1 MMVYTLNGWV
11 KMNETLVQLGNNL
24 TLGQIYKPKSKEN
37 KLLAIQRDMDCTADK
52 ISKYYR
58 SLEYL
63 RTFANILLGKG
74 VSGKQKHRTTVDVP
88 KSETDNTRCEIML
101 EYTVPKFIPKDAI
114 LMINDSNRLTW
125 KPLSRVGF
133 FKLIREVKDEIKRL
147 DREYGRL
154 AKLYNEVK
162 ESKED
167 RKADL
172 LELKELKL
180 KEIALI
186 EEELKNIG

>member
-24 TLGQIYKPKSKEN
+24 TLGQIYKPNSKEN
-37 KLLAIQRDMDCTADK
+37 KLRAIQRDMDCTADK
-52 ISKYYR
+52 ISKYYG

-63 RTFANILLGKG
+63 RKFANTLLGKG
-74 VSGKQKHRTTVDVP
+74 VAGKQKHVATVDVP
-88 KSETDNTRCEIML
+88 KSENTRCEIIL
-101 EYTVPKFIPKDAI
+101 EYSVPKFVPKDAI
-114 LMINDSNRLTW
+114 LIVRDPNRLAW
-125 KPLSRVGF
+125 KPLSRVDF

>member
-24 TLGQIYKPKSKEN
+24 TLGQIYKPNSKEN
-37 KLLAIQRDMDCTADK
+37 KLRAIQRDMDCTADK
-52 ISKYYR
+52 ISRYYR
-58 SLEYL
+58 SLERL
-63 RTFANILLGKG
+63 RSYANTLLGKG
-74 VSGKQKHRTTVDVP
+74 VAGKQKHVATVDVP
-88 KSETDNTRCEIML
+88 KSENTRCEIIL
-101 EYTVPKFIPKDAI
+101 EYSVPKFVPKDAI
-114 LMINDSNRLTW
+114 LIVRDPNRLAW
-125 KPLSRVGF
+125 KPLSRVDF

-154 AKLYNEVK
+154 SKLYNEVK

-167 RKADL
+167 RKNDL

>member
-11 KMNETLVQLGNNL
+11 KMNETLVQLGDNL
-24 TLGQIYKPKSKEN
+24 TLGQIYKPNSKEN
-37 KLLAIQRDMDCTADK
+37 KLLAIQRDMDCTADR

-74 VSGKQKHRTTVDVP
+74 IAGKQKHRTTVDVP
-88 KSETDNTRCEIML
+88 KSENTRCEIIL
-101 EYTVPKFIPKDAI
+101 EYSVPKFVPKDAI
-114 LMINDSNRLTW
+114 LIVRDPNRLAW
-125 KPLSRVGF
+125 SPLSRVDF

>member
-11 KMNETLVQLGNNL
+11 KMNETLVRFGNNL
-24 TLGQIYKPKSKEN
+24 TLGQIYRPNSKEN
-37 KLLAIQRDMDCTADK
+37 KLRAIQRDMDCTADK
-52 ISKYYR
+52 ISKYYG
-58 SLEYL
+58 SLGYL
-63 RTFANILLGKG
+63 RSFANTLLGKG
-74 VSGKQKHRTTVDVP
+74 VEGKQKHIATVDVP
-88 KSETDNTRCEIML
+88 KSENTRCEIIL
-101 EYTVPKFIPKDAI
+101 EYSVPKFVPKDAI
-114 LMINDSNRLTW
+114 LIVRDPSRLVW
-125 KPLSRVGF
+125 KPLSRVDF

-154 AKLYNEVK
+154 AKLYNKVK

>member
-11 KMNETLVQLGNNL
+11 KMNETLVQLGDNL
-24 TLGQIYKPKSKEN
+24 TLGQIYKPNSKEN
-37 KLLAIQRDMDCTADK
+37 KLRAIQRDMDCTANK
-52 ISKYYR
+52 ISKYYG

-63 RTFANILLGKG
+63 RKLANILLGKG
-74 VSGKQKHRTTVDVP
+74 VAEKQKHVATVDVP
-88 KSETDNTRCEIML
+88 KSENTRCEIIL
-101 EYTVPKFIPKDAI
+101 EYSVPKFVPKDAI
-114 LMINDSNRLTW
+114 LIVRDPNRLAW
-125 KPLSRVGF
+125 KPLSRVDF

>member
-24 TLGQIYKPKSKEN
+24 TLGKIYKPKSKEN

-63 RTFANILLGKG
+63 RTFANTLLGKG
-74 VSGKQKHRTTVDVP
+74 VAGKQKHVATVDVP
-88 KSETDNTRCEIML
+88 KSENTRCEIIL
-101 EYTVPKFIPKDAI
+101 EYSVPKFVPKDAI
-114 LMINDSNRLTW
+114 LIVRDPNRLAW
-125 KPLSRVGF
+125 KPLSRVDF

>member
-1 MMVYTLNGWV
+1 MMAYTLNGWV
-11 KMNETLVQLGNNL
+11 KMNETLVRVGDNL
-24 TLGQIYKPKSKEN
+24 TLGQIYRPNSKEN
-37 KLLAIQRDMDCTADK
+37 KLRAIQRDMDCTADK
-52 ISKYYR
+52 ISKYYG

-63 RTFANILLGKG
+63 RKLANTLLGKG
-74 VSGKQKHRTTVDVP
+74 VAGKQKHIHTVDVP
-88 KSETDNTRCEIML
+88 KSENTRCEIIL
-101 EYTVPKFIPKDAI
+101 EYSVPKFVPKDAI
-114 LMINDSNRLTW
+114 LIVRDPNRLAW
-125 KPLSRVGF
+125 KPLSRVDF

>member
-74 VSGKQKHRTTVDVP
+74 VSGKQKHRTMVDVP

>member
-11 KMNETLVQLGNNL
+11 KMNETLVQLGDNL
-24 TLGQIYKPKSKEN
+24 TLGQIYKPNSKEN
-37 KLLAIQRDMDCTADK
+37 KMRAIQRDMDCTANR
-52 ISKYYR
+52 ISKYYG

-63 RTFANILLGKG
+63 RKLANTLLGKG
-74 VSGKQKHRTTVDVP
+74 AAGKQKHIATVDVP
-88 KSETDNTRCEIML
+88 KSENTRCEIIL
-101 EYTVPKFIPKDAI
+101 EYSVPKFVPKDAI
-114 LMINDSNRLTW
+114 LIVRDPNRLVW
-125 KPLSRVGF
+125 KPLSRVDF

>member
-11 KMNETLVQLGNNL
+11 KMNETLVQIGNNL

-37 KLLAIQRDMDCTADK
+37 KLLVIQRDMDCTADK

-74 VSGKQKHRTTVDVP
+74 VSGKQKHVATVDVP
-88 KSETDNTRCEIML
+88 KSENTRCEIIL
-101 EYTVPKFIPKDAI
+101 EYSVPKFVPKDAI
-114 LMINDSNRLTW
+114 LTVRDSNRLAW
-125 KPLSRVGF
+125 KPLSRVDF

-167 RKADL
+167 RKNDL

>member
-1 MMVYTLNGWV
+1 MMAYTLNGWV

-24 TLGQIYKPKSKEN
+24 TLGQIYKPNSKEN
-37 KLLAIQRDMDCTADK
+37 KLRAIQRDMDCTTYK
-52 ISKYYR
+52 ISKYYE

-63 RTFANILLGKG
+63 RKLANTLLGKG
-74 VSGKQKHRTTVDVP
+74 VAGKQKHVATVDVP
-88 KSETDNTRCEIML
+88 KSENTRCEIIL
-101 EYTVPKFIPKDAI
+101 EYSVPKFVPKDAI
-114 LMINDSNRLTW
+114 LIVRDPNRLAW
-125 KPLSRVGF
+125 KPLSRVDF

-147 DREYGRL
+147 NREYGRL

-167 RKADL
+167 RKKDL

>member
-1 MMVYTLNGWV
+1 MMAYTLNGWV
-11 KMNETLVQLGNNL
+11 KMNETLVQLGDNL
-24 TLGQIYKPKSKEN
+24 TLGQIYKPNSKEN
-37 KLLAIQRDMDCTADK
+37 KLRAIQRDMDCTTYK
-52 ISKYYR
+52 ISKYYE

-63 RTFANILLGKG
+63 RKLANTLLGKG
-74 VSGKQKHRTTVDVP
+74 VAGKQKHVVTVDVP
-88 KSETDNTRCEIML
+88 KSENTRCEIIL
-101 EYTVPKFIPKDAI
+101 EYSVPKFVPKDAI
-114 LMINDSNRLTW
+114 LIVRDPNRLAW
-125 KPLSRVGF
+125 KPLSRVDF

-154 AKLYNEVK
+154 AKLYNKVK

>member
-11 KMNETLVQLGNNL
+11 KMNETLVQIGDNL
-24 TLGQIYKPKSKEN
+24 TLGQIYKPNSKEN
-37 KLLAIQRDMDCTADK
+37 KLRAIQRDMDCTTDK
-52 ISKYYR
+52 ISKYYE

-63 RTFANILLGKG
+63 RKLANTLLGKG
-74 VSGKQKHRTTVDVP
+74 VAGKQKHVATVDVP
-88 KSETDNTRCEIML
+88 KSENTRCEIIL
-101 EYTVPKFIPKDAI
+101 EYSVPKFVPKDAI
-114 LMINDSNRLTW
+114 LIVRDPNRLAW
-125 KPLSRVGF
+125 KPLSRVDF

-167 RKADL
+167 RKKDL

>member
-11 KMNETLVQLGNNL
+11 KMNETLVQIGNNL

-37 KLLAIQRDMDCTADK
+37 KLLVIQRDMDCTADK

-74 VSGKQKHRTTVDVP
+74 VSGKQKHVATVDVP
-88 KSETDNTRCEIML
+88 KSENTRCEIIL
-101 EYTVPKFIPKDAI
+101 EYSVPKFVPKDAI
-114 LMINDSNRLTW
+114 LIVRDPNRLAW
-125 KPLSRVGF
+125 KPLSRVDF
-133 FKLIREVKDEIKRL
+133 FKLIREVKDEIKKL

>member
-1 MMVYTLNGWV
+1 MIC
-11 KMNETLVQLGNNL
+11 E
-24 TLGQIYKPKSKEN
+24 PN
-37 KLLAIQRDMDCTADK
+37 KLA
-52 ISKYYR
+52 
-58 SLEYL
+58 
-63 RTFANILLGKG
+63 
-74 VSGKQKHRTTVDVP
+74 
-88 KSETDNTRCEIML
+88 
-101 EYTVPKFIPKDAI
+101 
-114 LMINDSNRLTW
+114 W
-125 KPLSRVGF
+125 KPLSRVDF

-167 RKADL
+167 RKNDL

>member
-74 VSGKQKHRTTVDVP
+74 VAGKQKHRTMVDVP
-88 KSETDNTRCEIML
+88 KSENTRCEIIL
-101 EYTVPKFIPKDAI
+101 EYSVPKFVPKDAI
-114 LMINDSNRLTW
+114 LIVRDPNRLAW
-125 KPLSRVGF
+125 KPLSRVDF

-154 AKLYNEVK
+154 AKLYNKVK

>member
-11 KMNETLVQLGNNL
+11 KMNETLVQVGNNL
-24 TLGQIYKPKSKEN
+24 ILGQIYKPNSKEN
-37 KLLAIQRDMDCTADK
+37 KLRAIQRDMDCTADK
-52 ISKYYR
+52 ISKYYG

-63 RTFANILLGKG
+63 RKFANILLGKG
-74 VSGKQKHRTTVDVP
+74 VAGKQKHVATVDVP
-88 KSETDNTRCEIML
+88 KSENTHCEIIL
-101 EYTVPKFIPKDAI
+101 EYSVPKFVPKDAI
-114 LMINDSNRLTW
+114 LIVRDPNRLAW
-125 KPLSRVGF
+125 KPLSRVDF

>member
-11 KMNETLVQLGNNL
+11 KMNETLVRFGNNL
-24 TLGQIYKPKSKEN
+24 TLGQIYRPNSKEN
-37 KLLAIQRDMDCTADK
+37 KLRAIQRDLDCTADK
-52 ISKYYR
+52 ISKYYE
-58 SLEYL
+58 SLECL
-63 RTFANILLGKG
+63 RKFANTLLGKG
-74 VSGKQKHRTTVDVP
+74 VAGKQKHVATVDVP
-88 KSETDNTRCEIML
+88 KSENTRCEIIL
-101 EYTVPKFIPKDAI
+101 EYSVPKFVPKDAI
-114 LMINDSNRLTW
+114 LIVRDPNRLAW
-125 KPLSRVGF
+125 KPLSRVDF

-154 AKLYNEVK
+154 AKLYNKVK

>member
-11 KMNETLVQLGNNL
+11 KMNETLVQIGNNL
-24 TLGQIYKPKSKEN
+24 TLGQIYKPNSKEN

-88 KSETDNTRCEIML
+88 KSENTRCEIIL
-101 EYTVPKFIPKDAI
+101 EYSVPKFVPKDAI
-114 LMINDSNRLTW
+114 LIVRDPNRLAW
-125 KPLSRVGF
+125 KPLSRVDF

>member
-1 MMVYTLNGWV
+1 MMAYTLNGWV
-11 KMNETLVQLGNNL
+11 KMNETLVQVGNNL
-24 TLGQIYKPKSKEN
+24 TLGQIYRPNSKEN
-37 KLLAIQRDMDCTADK
+37 KLCAIQRDMDCTTDK
-52 ISKYYR
+52 ISKYYG

-63 RTFANILLGKG
+63 RKLANILLGKG
-74 VSGKQKHRTTVDVP
+74 VSGKQKHIHTVDVP
-88 KSETDNTRCEIML
+88 KSENTRCEIIL
-101 EYTVPKFIPKDAI
+101 EYSVPKFVPKDAI
-114 LMINDSNRLTW
+114 LIVRDPNRLAW
-125 KPLSRVGF
+125 KPLSRVDF

-167 RKADL
+167 RKKDL

>member
-11 KMNETLVQLGNNL
+11 KMNETLVQLGDNL
-24 TLGQIYKPKSKEN
+24 TLGQIYKSNSKEN
-37 KLLAIQRDMDCTADK
+37 KLQAIQRDMDCTANK
-52 ISKYYR
+52 ISKYYG
-58 SLEYL
+58 SLERL
-63 RTFANILLGKG
+63 RSYANILLGKG
-74 VSGKQKHRTTVDVP
+74 VVEKQKYVATVDIP
-88 KSETDNTRCEIML
+88 KSENTRCEIIL
-101 EYTVPKFIPKDAI
+101 EYSVPKFVPKDAI
-114 LMINDSNRLTW
+114 LIVRDPNRLAW
-125 KPLSRVGF
+125 KPLSRVDF

>member
-11 KMNETLVQLGNNL
+11 KMNETLIQLGNNL

-52 ISKYYR
+52 ISKYYG

-63 RTFANILLGKG
+63 RSFANILLGKG
-74 VSGKQKHRTTVDVP
+74 VAGKQKHVATVDVP
-88 KSETDNTRCEIML
+88 KSENTRCEIIL
-101 EYTVPKFIPKDAI
+101 EYSVPKFVPKDAI
-114 LMINDSNRLTW
+114 LIVRDPNRLAW
-125 KPLSRVGF
+125 SPLSRVDF

-172 LELKELKL
+172 IELKELKL

-186 EEELKNIG
+186 EEELRNIG

>member
-1 MMVYTLNGWV
+1 MMAYTLNGWV
-11 KMNETLVQLGNNL
+11 KMNETLVRVGNNL
-24 TLGQIYKPKSKEN
+24 TLGQIYRPNSKES
-37 KLLAIQRDMDCTADK
+37 KLRAIQRDMDCTADK
-52 ISKYYR
+52 ISKYYG

-63 RTFANILLGKG
+63 RSFANTLLGKG
-74 VSGKQKHRTTVDVP
+74 VAGKQKHVATVDVP
-88 KSETDNTRCEIML
+88 KSENTRCEIIL
-101 EYTVPKFIPKDAI
+101 EYSVPKFVPKDAI
-114 LMINDSNRLTW
+114 LIVRDPNRLAW
-125 KPLSRVGF
+125 KPLSRVDF

-147 DREYGRL
+147 DREYGKL

>member
-24 TLGQIYKPKSKEN
+24 TLGQIYKPNSKEN
-37 KLLAIQRDMDCTADK
+37 KLRAIQRDMDCTTDK
-52 ISKYYR
+52 ISKYYK

-63 RTFANILLGKG
+63 RKLANTLLGKG
-74 VSGKQKHRTTVDVP
+74 VAGKQKHVATVDVP
-88 KSETDNTRCEIML
+88 KSENTRCEIIL
-101 EYTVPKFIPKDAI
+101 EYSVPKFVPKDAI
-114 LMINDSNRLTW
+114 LIVRDPNRLAW
-125 KPLSRVGF
+125 KPLSRVDF

-167 RKADL
+167 RKNDL

>member
-11 KMNETLVQLGNNL
+11 KMNETLVQIGNNL
-24 TLGQIYKPKSKEN
+24 TLGQIYKPNSKEN
-37 KLLAIQRDMDCTADK
+37 KLRAIQRDMDCTADK
-52 ISKYYR
+52 ISKYYG

-63 RTFANILLGKG
+63 RKFANTLLGKG
-74 VSGKQKHRTTVDVP
+74 VAGKQKHVATVDVP
-88 KSETDNTRCEIML
+88 KSENTRCEIIL
-101 EYTVPKFIPKDAI
+101 EYSVPKFVPKDAI
-114 LMINDSNRLTW
+114 LIVRDPNRLAW
-125 KPLSRVGF
+125 KPLSRVDF

>member
-11 KMNETLVQLGNNL
+11 KMNETLIQLGNNL

-52 ISKYYR
+52 ISKYYG

-63 RTFANILLGKG
+63 RSFANILLGKG
-74 VSGKQKHRTTVDVP
+74 VAGKQKHVATVDVP
-88 KSETDNTRCEIML
+88 KSENTRCEIIL
-101 EYTVPKFIPKDAI
+101 EYSVPKFVPKDAI
-114 LMINDSNRLTW
+114 LIVRDPNRLTW
-125 KPLSRVGF
+125 KPLSRVDF

-154 AKLYNEVK
+154 TKLYNEVK

>member
-11 KMNETLVQLGNNL
+11 KMNETLVQIGDNL
-24 TLGQIYKPKSKEN
+24 TLGQIYKPNSKEN
-37 KLLAIQRDMDCTADK
+37 KLRAIQRDMDCTANK
-52 ISKYYR
+52 ISKYYG

-63 RTFANILLGKG
+63 RKLANILLGKG
-74 VSGKQKHRTTVDVP
+74 VAEKQKHVATVDVP
-88 KSETDNTRCEIML
+88 KSENTRCEIIL
-101 EYTVPKFIPKDAI
+101 EYSVPKFVPKDAI
-114 LMINDSNRLTW
+114 LIVRDPNRLAW
-125 KPLSRVGF
+125 KPLSRVDF

-154 AKLYNEVK
+154 SKLYNEVK

-167 RKADL
+167 RKNDL

>member
-1 MMVYTLNGWV
+1 
-11 KMNETLVQLGNNL
+11 MNETLVQIGNNL

-37 KLLAIQRDMDCTADK
+37 KLLVIQRDMDCTADK

-74 VSGKQKHRTTVDVP
+74 VSGKQKHVATVDVP
-88 KSETDNTRCEIML
+88 KSENTRCEIIL
-101 EYTVPKFIPKDAI
+101 EYSVPKFVPKDAI
-114 LMINDSNRLTW
+114 LIVRDPNIHTRT
-125 KPLSRVGF
+125 PLSRVDF
-133 FKLIREVKDEIKRL
+133 FKLIREVKDEIKKL

>member
-1 MMVYTLNGWV
+1 MMAYTLNGWV
-11 KMNETLVQLGNNL
+11 KMNETLVQVGNNL
-24 TLGQIYKPKSKEN
+24 TLGQIYRPNSKEN
-37 KLLAIQRDMDCTADK
+37 KLRAIQRDMDCTTDK
-52 ISKYYR
+52 ISKYYK

-63 RTFANILLGKG
+63 RKVANTLLGKG
-74 VSGKQKHRTTVDVP
+74 VAGKQKHIYTVDVP
-88 KSETDNTRCEIML
+88 KSENTRCEIIL
-101 EYTVPKFIPKDAI
+101 EYSVPKFVPKDAI
-114 LMINDSNRLTW
+114 LIVRDPNRLAW
-125 KPLSRVGF
+125 KPLSRVDF

-154 AKLYNEVK
+154 AKLYNKVK

>member
-11 KMNETLVQLGNNL
+11 KMNEALVQFGNNL
-24 TLGQIYKPKSKEN
+24 TLGQIYKPNSKEN
-37 KLLAIQRDMDCTADK
+37 KLRAIQRDMDCTANK
-52 ISKYYR
+52 ISKYYG

-63 RTFANILLGKG
+63 RKLANILLGKG
-74 VSGKQKHRTTVDVP
+74 VAGKQKHVATVDVP
-88 KSETDNTRCEIML
+88 KSENTRCEIIL
-101 EYTVPKFIPKDAI
+101 EYSVPKFVPKDAI
-114 LMINDSNRLTW
+114 LIVRDPNRLAW
-125 KPLSRVGF
+125 SPLSRVDF

-167 RKADL
+167 RKNDL

>member
-11 KMNETLVQLGNNL
+11 KMNETLVQFGNNL
-24 TLGQIYKPKSKEN
+24 TLGQIYKPNSKEN
-37 KLLAIQRDMDCTADK
+37 KLRAIQRDMDCTANK
-52 ISKYYR
+52 ISKYYG

-63 RTFANILLGKG
+63 RKLANILLGKG
-74 VSGKQKHRTTVDVP
+74 VVGKQKHMTTVDVP
-88 KSETDNTRCEIML
+88 KSENTRCEIIL
-101 EYTVPKFIPKDAI
+101 EYSVPKFVPKDAI
-114 LMINDSNRLTW
+114 LIVRDPNRLAW
-125 KPLSRVGF
+125 KPLSRVDF

-167 RKADL
+167 RKKDL

>member
-11 KMNETLVQLGNNL
+11 KMNETLVRVGNNL
-24 TLGQIYKPKSKEN
+24 TLGQIYRPNSKEN
-37 KLLAIQRDMDCTADK
+37 KLRAIQRDMDCTADK
-52 ISKYYR
+52 ISKYYE

-63 RTFANILLGKG
+63 RKLANILLGKG
-74 VSGKQKHRTTVDVP
+74 VSGKQKHIHTVDVP
-88 KSETDNTRCEIML
+88 KLENTRCEIIL
-101 EYTVPKFIPKDAI
+101 EYSVPKFVPKDAI
-114 LMINDSNRLTW
+114 LIVRDPNRLAW
-125 KPLSRVGF
+125 KPLSRVDF

>member
-11 KMNETLVQLGNNL
+11 KMNETLVQIGDNL
-24 TLGQIYKPKSKEN
+24 TLGQIYKPNSKEN
-37 KLLAIQRDMDCTADK
+37 KLRAIQRDMDCTANK
-52 ISKYYR
+52 ISKYYG

-63 RTFANILLGKG
+63 RKLANILLGKG
-74 VSGKQKHRTTVDVP
+74 VAEKQKHVAIVDVP
-88 KSETDNTRCEIML
+88 KSENTRCEIIL
-101 EYTVPKFIPKDAI
+101 EYSVPKFVPKDAI
-114 LMINDSNRLTW
+114 LIVRDPNRLAW
-125 KPLSRVGF
+125 KPLSRVDF

-154 AKLYNEVK
+154 SKLYNEVK

-167 RKADL
+167 RKNDL

>member
-24 TLGQIYKPKSKEN
+24 TLGQVYKPKSKEN

-63 RTFANILLGKG
+63 RKLANTLLGKG
-74 VSGKQKHRTTVDVP
+74 VAGKQKHVATVDVP
-88 KSETDNTRCEIML
+88 KSENTRCEIIL
-101 EYTVPKFIPKDAI
+101 EYSVPKFVPKDAI
-114 LMINDSNRLTW
+114 LIVRDPNRLAW
-125 KPLSRVGF
+125 KPLSRVDF

-154 AKLYNEVK
+154 SKLYNEVK

-167 RKADL
+167 RKKDL

>member
-1 MMVYTLNGWV
+1 MMAYTLNGWE
-11 KMNETLVQLGNNL
+11 KMNETLVQVGNNL
-24 TLGQIYKPKSKEN
+24 TLGQIYRPNSKEN
-37 KLLAIQRDMDCTADK
+37 KLRAIQRDMDCTADK
-52 ISKYYR
+52 ISKYYK

-63 RTFANILLGKG
+63 RKFANTLLGKG
-74 VSGKQKHRTTVDVP
+74 VAGKQKHVATVDVP
-88 KSETDNTRCEIML
+88 KSENTRCEIIL
-101 EYTVPKFIPKDAI
+101 EYSVPKFVPKDAI
-114 LMINDSNRLTW
+114 LIVRDPNRLAW
-125 KPLSRVGF
+125 KPLSRVDF

>member
-1 MMVYTLNGWV
+1 MMAYTLNGWV
-11 KMNETLVQLGNNL
+11 KMNETLVRVGDNL
-24 TLGQIYKPKSKEN
+24 TLGQIYRPNSKEN
-37 KLLAIQRDMDCTADK
+37 KLRAIQRDMDCTADK
-52 ISKYYR
+52 ISKYYE
-58 SLEYL
+58 SLGYL
-63 RTFANILLGKG
+63 RKLANTLLGKG
-74 VSGKQKHRTTVDVP
+74 VAGKQKHVATVDVP
-88 KSETDNTRCEIML
+88 KSENTRCEIIL
-101 EYTVPKFIPKDAI
+101 EYSVPKFVPKDAI
-114 LMINDSNRLTW
+114 LIVRDPNRLAW
-125 KPLSRVGF
+125 KPLSRVDF

-154 AKLYNEVK
+154 AKLYNKVK

-186 EEELKNIG
+186 EEELKNIR

>member
-1 MMVYTLNGWV
+1 MMAYTLNGWV
-11 KMNETLVQLGNNL
+11 KMNETLVQVGNNL
-24 TLGQIYKPKSKEN
+24 TLGQIYRPNSKEN
-37 KLLAIQRDMDCTADK
+37 KLRAIQRDMDCTTDK
-52 ISKYYR
+52 ISKYYE

-63 RTFANILLGKG
+63 RKLANTLLGKG
-74 VSGKQKHRTTVDVP
+74 VAGKQKHVATVDVP
-88 KSETDNTRCEIML
+88 KSENTRCEIIL
-101 EYTVPKFIPKDAI
+101 EYSVPKFVPKDAI
-114 LMINDSNRLTW
+114 LIVRDPNRLAW
-125 KPLSRVGF
+125 KPLSRVDF

-154 AKLYNEVK
+154 SKLYNEVK